1 MDSRVAHSG
10 IMGIRFGCLHV
21 AKLELKFM
29 RFDSAIHDARR
40 ACLCAGVLMVF
51 GFTCLWA
58 VAAPDDAVP
67 QRILMGITSDPA
79 HSHVVTWRTSAPTAT
94 PQGQIAP
101 LSPHPSLADSATTVN
116 GSSSEYITGAGDT
129 VVHYEVTFSNL
140 EPGQRY
146 AYRVGDGATW
156 SEWFH
161 IRTASDSPRPF
172 RILYLG
178 DAQRNVKALWS
189 RAVRA
194 AFMAAPDAAL
204 VLHAGDL
211 IEDGYK
217 DEEWAEWC
225 HGLGFIGAV
234 VPHLP
239 AVGNHDMSVPEGA
252 APPTAVHPLW
262 KAHLALPHNG
272 PLDTPM
278 LEEEAYWVDY
288 QGVRLIVIEGNAYSP
303 EMYDPE
309 ARELVQASQVR
320 WMERLLSDNPN
331 RWTIV
336 LCHEPMYGVGRNPD
350 NPELRAAFLS
360 LYDKYGVDLVLQGHD
375 HVYSRSHKL
384 SDNQAVAPDAP
395 GTVYAVSVSGPRMYK
410 FNPTYEHLM
419 KKVIP
424 DTQMYHI
431 VDVAPDCLRFQAY
444 SVDDVWVDG
453 FELRKDESGKSTLVE
468 LSKQVE

>member
-1 MDSRVAHSG
+1 MRDPSGAHRSSEVRTFALLLVLVGLTSR
-10 IMGIRFGCLHV
+10 
-21 AKLELKFM
+21 
-29 RFDSAIHDARR
+29 
-40 ACLCAGVLMVF
+40 
-51 GFTCLWA
+51 WA
-58 VAAPDDAVP
+58 AAAPDDAIP
-67 QRILMGITSDPA
+67 QRVLLGMTADPA
-79 HSHVVTWRTSAPTAT
+79 HSQVVTWRTSAPTAT

-101 LSPHPSLADSATTVN
+101 LTPHPSLADRATTVN
-116 GSSSEYITGAGDT
+116 GSSSKYTTGAGDT
-129 VVHYEVTFSNL
+129 VVHYEVIFSNL

-161 IRTASDSPRPF
+161 IRTAGDSAQPF
-172 RILYLG
+172 RFIYLG
-178 DAQRNVKALWS
+178 DAQRSVKALWS

-194 AFMAAPDAAL
+194 AFMAAPNAAL

-225 HGLGFIGAV
+225 HSLGFIGAI
-234 VPHLP
+234 VPHVP
-239 AVGNHDMSVPEGA
+239 AVGNHDMNVPEGA

-262 KAHLALPHNG
+262 KAHLALPQNG
-272 PLDTPM
+272 PADAPM

-288 QGVRLIVIEGNAYSP
+288 QGVRFICIEGNAYSP

-309 ARELVQASQVR
+309 ARRVVQASQVA
-320 WMERLLSDNPN
+320 WMEKLLAENPN

-350 NPELRAAFLS
+350 NPELRAAFLP

-384 SDNQAVAPDAP
+384 ADNEVVAPDAP
-395 GTVYAVSVSGPRMYK
+395 GTVYVVSVSGPRMYK

-419 KKVIP
+419 EKVLP

-431 VDVAPDCLRFQAY
+431 VDVAPDCLRFQSY
-444 SVDDVWVDG
+444 SVDDDWIDG
-453 FELRKDESGKSTLVE
+453 FKLRKDESGKSTLVE
-468 LSKQVE
+468 LSKQAE